1 MNPTRKY
8 DAIFIFPPADVPEA
22 WKEEEKKV
30 EEMISRFGGRT
41 LDRQDWGRR
50 LLGYSL
56 KKNKE
61 GRVLLWNFEMET
73 SRLGE
78 FRKALQLDEK
88 ILKTTIFKTRTPKP
102 LKDSEKRKKEKKE
115 EIHARQS

>member
-1 MNPTRKY
+1 MRKY
-8 DAIFIFPPADVPEA
+8 EAIFIFPPADAPEA

-30 EEMISRFGGRT
+30 EETISRFGGRT

-61 GRVLLWNFEMET
+61 GRVLLWNFEMEA
-73 SRLGE
+73 RQLGE
-78 FRKALQLDEK
+78 FRKVVALEEK
-88 ILKTTIFKTRTPKP
+88 ILKTTIVKTPQPKP
-102 LKDSEKRKKEKKE
+102 AKDAAKKQRQKERKEAV
-115 EIHARQS
+115 HARQS